1 MCMITWLHGVW
12 FVEIYKAL
20 HGMWFVVL
28 NANFIRS
35 YHFHPYPS
43 PRHGKCCHLKKRR
56 KIALCGRIALF
67 YLHMIPYGVIFFII
81 EQKFENDRLKSTG
94 QKIDCS
100 PLRITWYNF
109 FVKPYL
115 QIPVNI
121 IYYHFPN
128 YPYYTNYPI
137 AYSIQLYRYYNTVII
152 L

>member
-1 MCMITWLHGVW
+1 MSLIIALYVVWLHGMLVVVIDRMRMITWLHGVW

-43 PRHGKCCHLKKRR
+43 PRPGKCCHLKKRR

-81 EQKFENDRLKSTG
+81 EQKFENDRPESIVQNL
-94 QKIDCS
+94 IVARCALHD
-100 PLRITWYNF
+100 
-109 FVKPYL
+109 
-115 QIPVNI
+115 I
-121 IYYHFPN
+121 IFLLNHIY
-128 YPYYTNYPI
+128 I
-137 AYSIQLYRYYNTVII
+137 CQ
-152 L
+152 